1 MIIFSLL
8 YNWTDFTRGPY
19 GIPGIPQPDL
29 AGLQINT
36 IFLYFSFT
44 CMLALFCVFLMYLLT
59 NSPFGRVLKAIRD
72 DELAA
77 SALGKNPNVQ
87 KVIAFAISAG
97 FAAVAGSLFA
107 GYMRYIDP
115 TSFTLTESIFILSII
130 IMGGTGNI
138 LGPLLG
144 TILMIVLPEVLRFL
158 YVPETIAPNVR
169 QVIYGFLIIIIMR
182 YRPGGIVGEYVF
194 R

>member
-1 MIIFSLL
+1 
-8 YNWTDFTRGPY
+8 
-19 GIPGIPQPDL
+19 
-29 AGLQINT
+29 
-36 IFLYFSFT
+36 
-44 CMLALFCVFLMYLLT
+44 MYLLT